1 MNMEMKLS
9 PRRHFL
15 FISFSSHFYFLCGN
29 RLSLSFF
36 CLPGQEVLMN
46 EEREEGTQEFM
57 ECPDGLRCFR
67 ARQLLEYRSGAV
79 MYLPRM

>member
-1 MNMEMKLS
+1 
-9 PRRHFL
+9 
-15 FISFSSHFYFLCGN
+15 
-29 RLSLSFF
+29 
-36 CLPGQEVLMN
+36 MN